1 MRIMVTG
8 GRGFIGS
15 HFVQRVLQDKSVS
28 VIDYDCMTY
37 AASKELPFDQNPRYE
52 HINKKIQDIERLPP
66 NVDFL
71 VNFAAE
77 SHVDNSIDA
86 PSIFIESNT
95 VGVYHLLELVRGKV
109 YSRPQFIQISTDEV
123 YGDAEDENK
132 NFDEND
138 KLTPSNPYSGSKAA
152 AEMLVMS
159 YGRTFGIDYKITR
172 STNNYGP
179 RQYPEKLIPKCI
191 DSIKNG
197 KKIPIH
203 GDGSYVRDWIH
214 VEDNVNGIWY
224 VIQYGENK
232 NVYNISG
239 NNPLSNID
247 VAKIVC
253 SWYNISDYENHIEL
267 VDNRLGQDARY
278 SINSHKIEGLCW
290 SRKFGKGLFNY
301 TNEEA

>member
-1 MRIMVTG
+1 MKRIMTTG

-15 HFVQRVLQDKSVS
+15 HFVEHVLKDKTVS
-28 VIDYDCMTY
+28 IIDYDCMTY
-37 AASKELPFDQNPRYE
+37 AANKELPFDGHPRYE
-52 HINKKIQDIERLPP
+52 HVNKKIQDIERLPP
-66 NVDFL
+66 NIDFL

-95 VGVYHLLELVRGKV
+95 VGVYRLLELVRGKV

-123 YGDAEDENK
+123 YGDADDENK
-132 NFDEND
+132 RFKESD
-138 KLTPSNPYSGSKAA
+138 KLTPSNPYSGTKAA

-203 GDGSYVRDWIH
+203 GNGSYIRDWIH
-214 VEDNVNGIWY
+214 VEDNVSGIWY
-224 VIQYGENK
+224 VIQYGKNK
-232 NVYNISG
+232 NIYNISG
-239 NNPLSNID
+239 DNPLSNLD
-247 VAKIVC
+247 VVKSVC
-253 SWYNISDYENHIEL
+253 SWFNIEDYENHVDF

-278 SINSHKIEGLCW
+278 SISSEKTEELCW
-290 SRKFGKGLFNY
+290 SRKFGKGIFDYVN
-301 TNEEA
+301 NK